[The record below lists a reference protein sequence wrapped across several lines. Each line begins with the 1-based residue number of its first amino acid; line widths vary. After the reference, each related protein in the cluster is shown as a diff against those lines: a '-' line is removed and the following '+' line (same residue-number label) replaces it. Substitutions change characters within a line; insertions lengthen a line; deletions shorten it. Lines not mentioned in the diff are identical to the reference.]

1 MYERNGRET
10 IIDNAGTFWLNEEH
24 KNIKICEKLQ

>member
-24 KNIKICEKLQ
+24 TEHKNL